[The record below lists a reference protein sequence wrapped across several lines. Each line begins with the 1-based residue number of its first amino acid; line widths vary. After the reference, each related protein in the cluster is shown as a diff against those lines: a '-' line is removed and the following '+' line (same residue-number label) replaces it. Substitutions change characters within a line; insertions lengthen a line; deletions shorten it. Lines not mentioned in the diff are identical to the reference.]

1 MSIHTCV
8 ANVHTSP
15 EITTWRE
22 SHVHFRERKLP
33 LRVEAGVA
41 VLASLA
47 RALAGLWACRVLG
60 CEGRARWVAAGERLL
75 VEERAWHVLGAGE
88 GPVRTCARAF
98 WVLGP
103 SSAAVHARFCACGD
117 GARGPAMTSRPVGPA
132 EPCAVCNVL
141 FAAVFC
147 RMMGVLQCRV
157 VLCAML
163 WSGRA
168 WCRVK

>member
-1 MSIHTCV
+1 MHTCIIANIHTHVQIAMGC
-8 ANVHTSP
+8 
-15 EITTWRE
+15 E

-75 VEERAWHVLGAGE
+75 VGERAWHVLGAGE

-103 SSAAVHARFCACGD
+103 SGAVAHA
-117 GARGPAMTSRPVGPA
+117 
-132 EPCAVCNVL
+132 
-141 FAAVFC
+141 
-147 RMMGVLQCRV
+147 
-157 VLCAML
+157 
-163 WSGRA
+163 
-168 WCRVK
+168 